1 MPALAPVPP
10 ETLKAILEAC
20 GFTLAREDQYN
31 WTMVRGEH
39 EPPIVLP
46 KLGLLVSVDIMMQI
60 LSDAKIDNLTYLTL
74 KSRYT
79 KHIN

>member
-20 GFTLAREDQYN
+20 GFVVAHEDSFN
-31 WTMVRGEH
+31 WTLVRGEV
-39 EPPIVLP
+39 EPPVILP
-46 KLGLLVSVDIMMQI
+46 KLGALVALDVMMQI

-74 KSRYT
+74 KS
-79 KHIN
+79 KFAKPVN